1 MLQLLLTFLS
11 LILTPL
17 LTYALLKL
25 YFNRTIPEILN
36 DVGASIGEQ
45 FGELFGEIF
54 EKPTVKQ
61 AMSLMGKKSGEVR
74 ANAALRNKAADKLLE
89 GYPSI
94 GFVLDQ
100 LDLTPVEGLQL
111 LKDPL
116 IGPFIQGALQKGLKG
131 LQNPSQRT
139 EYGGKM

>member
-1 MLQLLLTFLS
+1 MLQLILTVLS
-11 LILTPL
+11 LFLTPL
-17 LTYALLKL
+17 FTYGLLKI
-25 YFNRTIPEILN
+25 YFSRTIPEILN

-45 FGELFGEIF
+45 FGEIF

-74 ANAALRNKAADKLLE
+74 ASNALRNKAADKLLE
-89 GYPSI
+89 GVPSI
-94 GFVLDQ
+94 NFILDQ

-111 LKDPL
+111 MNDPL
-116 IGPFIQGALQKGLKG
+116 IGPIIKGALQKGFKG
-131 LQNPSQRT
+131 LVGQSNPSN

>member
-1 MLQLLLTFLS
+1 MLQLALTFLS

-25 YFNRTIPEILN
+25 YFSRTIPEILN

-45 FGELFGEIF
+45 FGEIF
-54 EKPTVKQ
+54 EKPAVKQ
-61 AMSLMGKKSGEVR
+61 AMSVMGKKSGEVR
-74 ANAALRNKAADKLLE
+74 ASNALRNKAADKILE
-89 GYPSI
+89 GVPSI
-94 GFVLDQ
+94 GFILDQ

-111 LKDPL
+111 MNDPL
-116 IGPFIQGALQKGLKG
+116 IGPFIKRAIEGGLKG
-131 LQNPSQRT
+131 LTSQQNPSN